1 MVGGERDAH
10 GPKDSRARGRNSTT
24 QDGAV
29 PYAVDVTVPE
39 RLANRDLDAAGV
51 LSASSLPDRARIVI
65 VGGGIIGASIAYH
78 LTRAGERDVVLLER
92 GRLTN
97 GTTWHAAGLVSRVR
111 GSHALT
117 ALTRDNVATY
127 QRVADETGIDT
138 GLRQVGALTIARTE
152 ARMHEILAGVAMA
165 HDFDIPVEV
174 TDRAR
179 IRELWPSA
187 VVDDL
192 VGAVLFPSDATVN
205 PGDAALAF
213 AKGAVDG
220 GACYV
225 PETEVTGFRFGAD
238 GRRVTGLDT
247 SRGPI
252 DAETVVLAAGLWT
265 SDLARLAGASVA
277 LYPAEHVWVMT
288 DEAAGSSEDAPFLR
302 DLDGFIYIRHYRGR
316 YVVGAFE
323 PNGKPIAPSAVP
335 STGFAEFGPDWDH
348 FAPAL
353 AAARQRLPELE
364 SIGFAHYL
372 RAPESFTPDS
382 NFQLGFVP
390 ELDGLFVAAGL
401 NSQGIIF
408 SPGAGRAAAEWI
420 IEGHPTMDLEE
431 VDIAR
436 MERWMASPAWLR
448 ERTVESLGGLYELHW
463 PGKQP
468 RTGRGVRRV
477 PLYDAFRGQGA
488 AFGQAAGWER
498 ANWFEPGVVDPEVR
512 YDFKAPSWFPAVR
525 EEVRATRE
533 GVALYDLSTYA
544 KFLVDGPEALG
555 GLQRLVTSDLDLAPG
570 RIVYTLLC
578 NEHGGI
584 EMDPTITRL
593 GEDRFLVLAP
603 TLTQRRTEALLRRGL
618 PPGAVGTD
626 VTSGWATLHLAG
638 PRSRELLARLTDAD
652 LSAAAWPFLQARE
665 IDVGRARAWA
675 FRVSFSGELGWE
687 LSVPTEYVADLYEHV
702 VRAGAD
708 LGLRH
713 AGAFAFDAARL
724 ERGFR
729 LWGHDLGPRYDP
741 FASGLGF
748 AVSRRKAIDFV
759 GRAALERVRDAEP
772 EQRLVSVHAP
782 DAVLWHGESLVRD
795 GERAGYITS
804 AAIAPTLGGS
814 AGLGWVRGPLDG
826 LWQVEIG
833 ATAVPCRVS
842 LDPFYDPGGERLR
855 S

>member
-1 MVGGERDAH
+1 
-10 GPKDSRARGRNSTT
+10 
-24 QDGAV
+24 
-29 PYAVDVTVPE
+29 VTATE
-39 RLANRDLDAAGV
+39 RLANRDLDVASV
-51 LSASSLPDRARIVI
+51 LPASAMPDRARVVI

-111 GSHALT
+111 GTHALT

-127 QRVADETGIDT
+127 ERLTAETGLET
-138 GLRQVGALTIARTE
+138 GLRKVGALTIARTE
-152 ARMHEILAGVAMA
+152 ARMHEILAGVGMA
-165 HDFDIPVEV
+165 RDFDIPVEV
-174 TDRAR
+174 TDRDR

-192 VGAVLFPSDATVN
+192 VGGVLFPSDATVN

-213 AKGAVDG
+213 AKGAVDTG
-220 GACYV
+220 VRYV
-225 PETEVTGFRFGAD
+225 PETEATGFRFAAGGA
-238 GRRVTGLDT
+238 RVTGLDT

-252 DAETVVLAAGLWT
+252 EAETVVLAAGLWT
-265 SDLARLAGASVA
+265 SELARLAGASVA

-288 DEAAGSSEDAPFLR
+288 EEAAGASGDAPFLR
-302 DLDGFIYIRHYRGR
+302 DLDGFIYIRRCNGR

-348 FAPAL
+348 FAPAI

-390 ELDGLFVAAGL
+390 EIDGLFVAAGL

-408 SPGAGRAAAEWI
+408 APGVGRAAAEWI
-420 IEGHPTMDLEE
+420 VEGHPTMELGE
-431 VDIAR
+431 VDVAR
-436 MERWMASPAWLR
+436 MERWMASPAWLC

-468 RTGRGVRRV
+468 RTGRGVRKV
-477 PLYDAFRGQGA
+477 PLYEAFRAAGA

-498 ANWFEPGVVDPEVR
+498 ANWFEPGVVDPEVA
-512 YDFKAPSWFPAVR
+512 YDFTAPSWFPSVR
-525 EEVRATRE
+525 DEVRATRE

-544 KFLVDGPEALG
+544 KFVVEGPEALD
-555 GLQRLVTSDLDLAPG
+555 GLQRLATSDLDVEVG

-578 NEHGGI
+578 NERGGI
-584 EMDPTITRL
+584 EIDPTVTRL
-593 GEDRFLVLAP
+593 GDDRFLVLAP

-618 PPGAVGTD
+618 PAGAVVTD

-652 LSAAAWPFLQARE
+652 VSAAAWPFLRARE
-665 IDVGRARAWA
+665 IDVARARVWA
-675 FRVSFSGELGWE
+675 FRVSFTGELGWE
-687 LSVPTEYVADLYEHV
+687 LSVPTDAVADLYERIV
-702 VRAGAD
+702 VAGAD

-713 AGAFAFDAARL
+713 AGAYAFDAARL

-729 LWGHDLGPRYDP
+729 SWGHDLGPLFDP
-741 FASGLGF
+741 FESGLGF
-748 AVSRRKAIDFV
+748 AVSRRKAVDYV
-759 GRAALERVRDAEP
+759 GRAALERLRDTEP

-782 DAVLWHGESLVRD
+782 NAVLWHGESLLRD
-795 GERAGYITS
+795 GERAGYVTS

-814 AGLGWVRGPLDG
+814 AGLAWIRGGLDG
-826 LWQVEIG
+826 EWQVEVAG
-833 ATAVPCRVS
+833 EPVPCRVS
-842 LDPFYDPGGERLR
+842 LEPCYDPRGERLR